1 MNLRAPILRGRPPT
15 PEQRGAGPLPGRR
28 GAAERWADALLLAAL
43 AALPLAGI
51 GLVSLLTGR
60 DPGAGFQPSY
70 LLMAAAVV
78 LAAVADGPRR
88 LLAGWAAAG
97 GWPWFAAVGALA
109 LSALGLVLAP
119 ALATPQ
125 EAWLRYAKQIVQWG
139 VTAVFALHVA
149 WWLRGDE
156 RRWRATA
163 VALAAGLGLQLAYA
177 AWQAWGFYHPGA
189 AFAWTEG
196 VVTSNAS
203 ILSGSEELYL
213 GRGFVGIPRLRGTIC
228 EPLYLGNFLLAVLPW
243 LWIACRPGRR
253 RAALAGAGL
262 ALLLLTW
269 SRGAWL
275 AAGLSAACALVAG
288 ARAGVLP
295 PRRFWWRPALLLV
308 LVAAVAVAFTG
319 GEGPLLV
326 LRRLR
331 QTFSTEDWSNLT
343 RWYSMQAAWRCFLA
357 APWTG
362 VGWGQYGF
370 HFPLLVDPMGLQS
383 QFAWPVANNVVLKIL
398 GETGAPGLAA
408 FLAGVVAT
416 GRAAWRGLSAAATPD
431 PGRRLR
437 LVAAVTAVV
446 GVWSQLL
453 TFSQDNLPHIWVALG
468 MLLAAADG
476 GRGGGGEGPS

>member
-1 MNLRAPILRGRPPT
+1 MNRSQPRRWGRPPS
-15 PEQRGAGPLPGRR
+15 QDRGGAGPLPMTPRALAR
-28 GAAERWADALLLAAL
+28 GADALFLAAL

-51 GLVSLLTGR
+51 GVVTLLTGR

-78 LAAVADGPRR
+78 LAAAAAGPRR
-88 LLAGWAAAG
+88 LLSGWAVAG
-97 GWPWFAAVGALA
+97 GWPWLVAIGALA
-109 LSALGLVLAP
+109 LSAVGLVTAPSLASP
-119 ALATPQ
+119 P
-125 EAWLRYAKQIVQWG
+125 EAWLRYAKQVVQWG
-139 VTAVFALHVA
+139 VTAVFALHTA

-156 RRWRATA
+156 RRWRAA
-163 VALAAGLGLQLAYA
+163 VGALAAGLVLQLLYA
-177 AWQAWGFYHPGA
+177 AWQAWGFYRPGA
-189 AFAWTEG
+189 AFAWTEA
-196 VVTSNAS
+196 VATSNAT

-228 EPLYLGNFLLAVLPW
+228 EPLYLGNYLLAVLPW
-243 LWIACRPGRR
+243 IWAVGRPGRA
-253 RAALAGAGL
+253 RAALVGGGL

-275 AAGLSAACALVAG
+275 SAVLSAAVALIAG

-295 PRRFWWRPALLLV
+295 PRRRWWRPALAAAV
-308 LVAAVAVAFTG
+308 LIVVAVAATG
-319 GEGPLLV
+319 GDGPRLV
-326 LRRLR
+326 LQRLR

-398 GETGAPGLAA
+398 GETGAPGLIA
-408 FLAGVVAT
+408 FGAGVLAT
-416 GRAAWRGLSAAATPD
+416 MRRTWRALRASAATRVD
-431 PGRRLR
+431 ERLR
-437 LVAAVTAVV
+437 VVAAVVAVA

-453 TFSQDNLPHIWVALG
+453 TFSQDNLPHIWVVLG
-468 MLLAAADG
+468 MLLAATDIA
-476 GRGGGGEGPS
+476 RAEPGEGTS

>member
-1 MNLRAPILRGRPPT
+1 MNFRTPIRRGRPSS
-15 PEQRGAGPLPGRR
+15 PEQRGAGPLPGYRA
-28 GAAERWADALLLAAL
+28 GAGRWAGALVLAAL

-51 GLVSLLTGR
+51 GLVTLLTGR

-78 LAAVADGPRR
+78 LAAVAAGPRR
-88 LLAGWAAAG
+88 LLAAWAAAG
-97 GWPWFAAVGALA
+97 GWPWLVAIGALA

-119 ALATPQ
+119 SLAAPA
-125 EAWLRYAKQIVQWG
+125 EAWLRYAKQAAQWG

-149 WWLRGDE
+149 SWLRGDE
-156 RRWRATA
+156 RRWRAVA
-163 VALAAGLGLQLAYA
+163 VALAAGLLLQLAYA
-177 AWQAWGFYHPGA
+177 VWQAWGFYHPGA

-213 GRGFVGIPRLRGTIC
+213 GRGFVGIPRLRGTMC
-228 EPLYLGNFLLAVLPW
+228 EPLYLGNYLLAVLPW
-243 LWIACRPGRR
+243 LWVACRPGWRR
-253 RAALAGAGL
+253 SALAAAGL

-275 AAGLSAACALVAG
+275 AAGLSGLAAFVAG
-288 ARAGVLP
+288 ARAGLLP
-295 PRRFWWRPALLLV
+295 PRRHWWRPALALAV
-308 LVAAVAVAFTG
+308 VAAVAVALTG
-319 GEGPLLV
+319 GEGPGLV

-408 FLAGVVAT
+408 FLAGVAAT
-416 GRAAWRGLSAAATPD
+416 ARRVWRRLPAAATPE
-431 PGRRLR
+431 PQRRLR
-437 LVAAVTAVV
+437 LAAAAVAVA

-476 GRGGGGEGPS
+476 GRGDEGEGAS

>member
-1 MNLRAPILRGRPPT
+1 MARPALA
-15 PEQRGAGPLPGRR
+15 QGADYLF
-28 GAAERWADALLLAAL
+28 LSAL
-43 AALPLAGI
+43 AALPLAGV
-51 GLVSLLTGR
+51 GVVTLLTGR

-70 LLMAAAVV
+70 LLMAAAVL
-78 LAAVADGPRR
+78 LAAVATGPRR
-88 LLAGWAAAG
+88 LLSGWAAAG
-97 GWPWFAAVGALA
+97 GWPWLAAIGALA
-109 LSALGLVLAP
+109 LSAVGLVTAPSLAS
-119 ALATPQ
+119 PQ
-125 EAWLRYAKQIVQWG
+125 EAWLRYAKQVVQWG
-139 VTAVFALHVA
+139 VTAVFALHTA

-156 RRWRATA
+156 RRWRAA
-163 VALAAGLGLQLAYA
+163 VGALAAGLLLQLLYA
-177 AWQAWGFYHPGA
+177 AWQAWGFYRPGA
-189 AFAWTEG
+189 VFAWTEA
-196 VVTSNAS
+196 VATSNAA

-228 EPLYLGNFLLAVLPW
+228 EPLYLGNYLLAVLPW
-243 LWIACRPGRR
+243 VWALGRPGRAR
-253 RAALAGAGL
+253 VALFGGGL

-275 AAGLSAACALVAG
+275 SAVLSAAVALVVG

-295 PRRFWWRPALLLV
+295 PRRRWWRPALAAAALIGVAVMATGGDGPRLV
-308 LVAAVAVAFTG
+308 LQ
-319 GEGPLLV
+319 
-326 LRRLR
+326 RLR

-408 FLAGVVAT
+408 FGAGVLAT
-416 GRAAWRGLSAAATPD
+416 TRRTWRALRAGAATRAD
-431 PGRRLR
+431 ERLR
-437 LVAAVTAVV
+437 VVAAVVAVA

-468 MLLAAADG
+468 MLLAATDAA
-476 GRGGGGEGPS
+476 RTEPGEGAS

>member
-1 MNLRAPILRGRPPT
+1 MVV
-15 PEQRGAGPLPGRR
+15 
-28 GAAERWADALLLAAL
+28 AAL
-43 AALPLAGI
+43 ASLPLAGV
-51 GLVSLLTGR
+51 GLVTLLTGR

-70 LLMAAAVV
+70 LLMAAAVT
-78 LAAVADGPRR
+78 LAAVNVGPRR
-88 LLAGWAAAG
+88 LLAGWADVG
-97 GWPWFAAVGALA
+97 GWPWLAALGALL

-119 ALATPQ
+119 SLASPQ
-125 EAWLRYAKQIVQWG
+125 EAWLRYAKQVVQWG
-139 VTAVFALHVA
+139 VTAVFALHTA

-156 RRWRATA
+156 RRWRTA
-163 VALAAGLGLQLAYA
+163 VGALAAGLILQLLYA
-177 AWQAWGFYHPGA
+177 AWQAWGFYRPGA
-189 AFAWTEG
+189 AFAWTEH

-228 EPLYLGNFLLAVLPW
+228 EPLYLGNYLLAVLPW
-243 LWIACRPGRR
+243 LWAAGRPGYRR
-253 RAALAGAGL
+253 EALIGGGL

-269 SRGAWL
+269 SRGAWF
-275 AAGLSAACALVAG
+275 AAGLSTVCAVVAG

-295 PRRFWWRPALLLV
+295 PRRRWLRPV
-308 LVAAVAVAFTG
+308 LAVAAVVTVAVAVTG
-319 GEGPLLV
+319 GDGPLLI
-326 LRRLR
+326 LRRLL

-370 HFPLLVDPMGLQS
+370 HFPLLVEPMGLQS

-398 GETGAPGLAA
+398 GETGAPGLAV

-416 GRAAWRGLSAAATPD
+416 ARRTWRALTVAVTPRADERLRIVAAA
-431 PGRRLR
+431 
-437 LVAAVTAVV
+437 AAVV

-468 MLLAAADG
+468 MLLAATCPE
-476 GRGGGGEGPS
+476 RTNTGEGSP